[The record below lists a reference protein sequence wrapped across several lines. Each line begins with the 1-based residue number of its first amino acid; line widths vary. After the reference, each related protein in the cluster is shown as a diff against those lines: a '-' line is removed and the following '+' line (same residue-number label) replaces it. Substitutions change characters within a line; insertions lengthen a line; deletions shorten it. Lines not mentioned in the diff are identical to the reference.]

1 MSRRLLVAA
10 GLGAALGGA
19 GLAWWQWQGAAM
31 PTGADALGDDFWRLR
46 FRSAA
51 GGEVGL
57 AQFQG
62 RPLLINFWATWC
74 APCVR
79 EMPALDRF
87 HQQWSPRGWSVLG
100 LAVDQI
106 APVLVFSQ
114 KLKVSYPL
122 LVTEGEGLMLS
133 QRLGNPGGLPYTL
146 LADAQ
151 GHIRQR
157 KAGETTLEEL
167 SAWAAAI

>member
-1 MSRRLLVAA
+1 MSRRLLLTA

-19 GLAWWQWQGAAM
+19 GLAWWQWRRNAEG
-31 PTGADALGDDFWRLR
+31 PGADALGEDFWRLR

-51 GGEVGL
+51 GGDVSL
-57 AQFQG
+57 AQFRG
-62 RPLLINFWATWC
+62 KPLLINFWATWC

-87 HQQWSPRGWSVLG
+87 GQQWSPRGWAVLG
-100 LAVDQI
+100 LAVDHI

-122 LVTEGEGLMLS
+122 LVTEAEGLTLS

-146 LADAQ
+146 LADAN
-151 GHIRQR
+151 GRVRQR

-167 SAWAAAI
+167 SAWATKI